1 MTWQN
6 KGVSLIHFTIQYEWF
21 WLAALHVLCQKPM
34 LFLPLL
40 PVTWHMR
47 KKKSWGSLWE
57 FYGPC
62 LEGVNQLSSAFH
74 GSKLNHMTIPNC
86 KGGWEV

>member
-40 PVTWHMR
+40 PVAWHMR
-47 KKKSWGSLWE
+47 KKKAGDH
-57 FYGPC
+57 FGNFM
-62 LEGVNQLSSAFH
+62 GHA
-74 GSKLNHMTIPNC
+74 
-86 KGGWEV
+86 